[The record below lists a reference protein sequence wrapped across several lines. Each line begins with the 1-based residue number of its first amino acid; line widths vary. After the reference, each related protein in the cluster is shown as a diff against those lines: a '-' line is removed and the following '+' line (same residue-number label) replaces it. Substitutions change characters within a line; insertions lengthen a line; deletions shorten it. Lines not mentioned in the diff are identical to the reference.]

1 MEIEDVR
8 YKKRK
13 QRSPKFK
20 AMLAIFIILIVL
32 LLGFGAYLL
41 VDYFNLDSLSK
52 IWNDLGFDENEV
64 IVEYE
69 TDPEAANLEE
79 VEFVSGD
86 VEEIAKDKNVTDIL
100 LIGVDN
106 RNSEKFT
113 GRSDVLI
120 LLRIDNES
128 GEVKLASFMRDT
140 LVKIEGHD
148 KNRINTAYSFG
159 SIELAYDT
167 MERNFGIKPDYYMVV
182 NFFGMED
189 IINSLDGVDI
199 NINKNEIS
207 NLNACIDE
215 INKIDSSGKASH
227 IKSSGMQHL
236 NGRQAVAYMRIRK
249 VGLDGLNGDA
259 ARVSRQQIVLTALFN
274 KAKSMSVGQ
283 LPEIIEALS
292 EYVRTDI
299 PLTKMIGIGT
309 DILDMQSTE
318 LQKFTYPDDF
328 DIGGYK
334 GMSIVQPADFEK
346 EILKLKDFLE

>member
-8 YKKRK
+8 YKKK
-13 QRSPKFK
+13 KNRSPQFK
-20 AMLAIFIILIVL
+20 AMLAVFIILIIL

-41 VDYFNLDSLSK
+41 VDYFNLDSLAKVWS
-52 IWNDLGFDENEV
+52 DLGFDESEMK
-64 IVEYE
+64 VEYE
-69 TDPEAANLEE
+69 TDPGAENLEQ
-79 VEFVSGD
+79 VEFVGGE
-86 VEEIAKDKNVTDIL
+86 VEEISKDKNVTDIL

-120 LLRIDNES
+120 VLRIDKDS

-140 LVKIEGHD
+140 LVEIEGHD
-148 KNRINTAYSFG
+148 KNRINTAYHFG
-159 SIELAYDT
+159 STDLAYNT
-167 MERNFGIKPDYYMVV
+167 MQRNFGIKPDYYMVV

-199 NINKNEIS
+199 NIESKEIEY
-207 NLNACIDE
+207 LNWSIDE
-215 INKIDSSGKASH
+215 INGIDKSGKASH

-283 LPEIIEALS
+283 LPDLIETLS
-292 EYVRTDI
+292 QYVRTDI
-299 PLTKMIGIGT
+299 PLTKMIDIGT
-309 DILDMQSTE
+309 DILGMQSTE
-318 LQKFTYPDDF
+318 LQKFTYPNKF

-334 GMSIVQPADFEK
+334 GMSIVQPADFE
-346 EILKLKDFLE
+346 EEMLKLKDFLE